1 MELAAQ
7 NSVNDLMVLLKI
19 DLNKLGDRAYN
30 RLKDAPVKAR
40 LHYLGATRIQAA
52 ARSFLVRLRV
62 IRSFLEEASAI
73 REGINEVAEK
83 MAELRERK
91 KKLADEAD
99 AKRKMKA
106 RHEMD
111 KVRRGRR
118 YRSN

>member
-40 LHYLGATRIQAA
+40 LHYLGAIRIQAA

-73 REGINEVAEK
+73 REWVPCTSNSIA
-83 MAELRERK
+83 MELEDLQPPPQRK
-91 KKLADEAD
+91 WPSFGS
-99 AKRKMKA
+99 
-106 RHEMD
+106 
-111 KVRRGRR
+111 GRR
-118 YRSN
+118 S